1 MRLGQANGGAQR
13 CGCRSIRQEAL
24 DSLVLGDV
32 IARVLEPERL
42 RELLSRVLEVPSENS
57 TRGPETLE
65 YETPAEHFEACVA
78 MTD

>member
-1 MRLGQANGGAQR
+1 MLLGQANGGAQR

-57 TRGPETLE
+57 TRGPERRWNTKHPLSILKR
-65 YETPAEHFEACVA
+65 VLR
-78 MTD
+78 